1 MAFHIVVRNRNN
13 PEQPWKNVWADD
25 NCIRSITTTLEI
37 ANRCAA
43 LSAANE
49 TVRVHRTQWK
59 SSPAIISCE
68 CRVAMVTYGKGNP
81 RVEFRDC
88 DPLNVRPPSTP
99 ERGQSS
105 YDA

>member
-1 MAFHIVVRNRNN
+1 MAFYIVVRNRKN
-13 PEQPWKNVWADD
+13 PEQKWPNVWADD
-25 NCIRSITTTLEI
+25 HCLRSITTTLEI

-43 LSAANE
+43 LSQGNE

-68 CRVAMVTYGKGNP
+68 CRVAVVTHGKGSA
-81 RVEFRDC
+81 RVEFKDC
-88 DPLNVRPPSTP
+88 HPLNLRPPITP